1 VVVVDTSVV
10 YKWFSP
16 ENEELLPQALSI
28 LENHLHNKETLI
40 ALDLTIY
47 ELANA
52 WATKTKLDFSQIK
65 IFLRDLAETR
75 IKIEPITFELIG
87 KAVDFSKKYNV
98 SVYDA
103 SYAVLAMEKECVL
116 FTADSKFVER
126 VGLPF
131 IKHLSEGPSS
141 P

>member
-1 VVVVDTSVV
+1 VVVVDTSVA
-10 YKWFSP
+10 YKWFGT
-16 ENEELLPQALSI
+16 ENEELLPQALSL
-28 LENHLHNKETLI
+28 LENHLHNKENIL

-52 WATKTKLDFSQIK
+52 WSTKTKLDPSQIK

-126 VGLPF
+126 IGLPF
-131 IKHLSEGPSS
+131 IKHLSEGPNS